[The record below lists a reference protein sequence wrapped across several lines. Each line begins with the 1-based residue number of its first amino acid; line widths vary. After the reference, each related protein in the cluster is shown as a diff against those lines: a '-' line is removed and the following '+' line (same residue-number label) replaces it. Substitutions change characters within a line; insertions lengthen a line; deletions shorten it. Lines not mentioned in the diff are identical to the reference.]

1 MANEQAYFAKIAA
14 DNKATRPGLKK
25 CPPIYYDPVDFKP
38 SKAVAPEV
46 IQKSYEELKK
56 DYWNEI
62 KALRETYAPFLR
74 DLVPKAKKIRRRRYL
89 SEFNFRFETPEDNC
103 NFENAQKGR
112 GNWEHVKLPH
122 FHGPIGRWT
131 AFYRS
136 EFQYFA
142 SSEKRVWLNFLGAD
156 YIANIYLNGRYVG
169 SHEGMFAPFK
179 FEVTK
184 ILKRGK
190 NVLLVELKNDLP
202 TVGIEGDRIDGD
214 KIYAAT
220 GLGWDDPQVGWHH
233 CPPGGGIYNKVFLEE
248 TPDYLINDVFM
259 RPNIDIGTVQAWVQV
274 FNATDEN
281 YSDRDKSGSF
291 TLGVKIFPRN
301 FEGTPKKEVLFENI
315 PYTGPGANDYRY
327 EVPMGRFKTWELEK
341 PYLYTARISLYSRD
355 GVLLDQCDKPF
366 GMRKFSMQ
374 TETESNDDKGELF
387 FNNKKIRLR
396 GANDMGHMQ
405 LAVCDEDWELLIT
418 DILIAKVANMNYY
431 RFTQRPVQDEIYLY
445 CDMLGMLNQTDLP
458 VFGTFRRGQFYE
470 GIRQTG
476 EMERLVRSHPSCIMV
491 TYVNESMPVERDGKC
506 HRHLGRPELERWF
519 ECCDRAVKQENPD
532 RVIKRVE
539 GDYDPPTNE
548 GLSDF
553 HCYNMWYTNHAL
565 PIGRLYQNWLP
576 KIRIGWKTG
585 CGEYGTEG
593 LDNYDVM
600 TSRYP
605 KEWLPTPGEQWL
617 PDKIVF
623 AQSNTMHGDWYEEQE
638 GILNWIAESQ
648 RHQAFATKIMTDAL
662 RRRSDKIVST
672 ALHLL
677 IDAWPAGWMKTLI
690 GVDRQ
695 PKPGFFEFK
704 NSLAPLRLNLRC
716 DRWTAYEGET
726 IPLECWLLNDTQED
740 HKNLRMVVTL
750 RNGEKVLSSWEL
762 ISSIKA
768 VRPKC
773 AGMIKATLPKI
784 TAKTA
789 IHFDAALYDGIK
801 LIQGERFTVK
811 TYPKQAVQG
820 KAVCIGQNALRIV
833 NAIGLEAETA
843 TSLPDEAEMVFISN
857 NACDLSKA
865 EQLAKTGC
873 KVIILPPDSGTAGY
887 QIGKKTV
894 GYVYIYGV
902 YDAVEG
908 AMPFDHED
916 GVAFVARN
924 PVHPLT
930 AEFGPQDF
938 AYLYNADKNF
948 IDTAAV
954 NYIKAEGFDLKPLV
968 FTYAKA
974 GFFDKTT
981 GHKQKSPVVA
991 ELANHLFAVSMDLRG
1006 RVGYNPV
1013 LDKLLINICKGK

>member
-14 DNKATRPGLKK
+14 DNKATRPGLAK
-25 CPPIYYDPVDFKP
+25 CPPIDFQSVDFKP
-38 SKAVAPEV
+38 SDEIAPAV

-56 DYWNEI
+56 DYWDEI
-62 KALRETYAPFLR
+62 KTLRAYYSPFLR
-74 DLVPKAKKIRRRRYL
+74 DLVPKARKTRKTQVL
-89 SEFNFRFETPEDNC
+89 SEFDFRFETPEDNR

-112 GNWEHVKLPH
+112 GEWEHVKLPH
-122 FHGPIGRWT
+122 YHGPVGRWT

-136 EFQYFA
+136 EFKYFA
-142 SSEKRVWLNFLGAD
+142 SADKRVWLNFLGAD
-156 YIANIYLNGRYVG
+156 YIANVYLNGRYVG

-184 ILKRGK
+184 LLRRGK

-202 TVGIEGDRIDGD
+202 TTGIEGDRIDGD

-220 GLGWDDPQVGWHH
+220 GLGWDDPQTGWHH

-248 TPDYLINDVFM
+248 TPDYFINDVFM
-259 RPNIDIGTVQAWVQV
+259 RPDIDCGTAQAWVQV

-281 YSDRDKSGSF
+281 YSDRGKSGGF
-291 TLGVKIFPRN
+291 TLGVKIYARN
-301 FEGTPKKEVLFENI
+301 FSGTAKKEVLFENI

-327 EVPMGRFKTWELEK
+327 EVPMGKFKTWELDR
-341 PYLYTARISLYSRD
+341 PYLYTARISLYSCD
-355 GVLLDQCDKPF
+355 GELLDQYDKPF
-366 GMRKFSMQ
+366 GMRKFSM
-374 TETESNDDKGELF
+374 ETDCEGDKGELF

-458 VFGTFRRGQFYE
+458 LFGTFRRGQFYE

-491 TYVNESMPVERDGKC
+491 TYINEPFPIERDGKC

-519 ECCDRAVKQENPD
+519 ECCDRAIKQENPD

-565 PIGRLYQNWLP
+565 PIGRIYKNWLP
-576 KIRIGWKTG
+576 AVRIGWKTG

-605 KEWLPTPGEQWL
+605 KEWLPKPGEQWL

-638 GILNWIAESQ
+638 GILNWISESQ
-648 RHQAFATKIMTDAL
+648 RHQAFAAKLMTDAF

-677 IDAWPAGWMKTLI
+677 IDAWPAGWMKVLV

-704 NSLAPLRLNLRC
+704 NSLVPLRLNLRS
-716 DRWTAYEGET
+716 DRWTAYGGET

-740 HKNLRMVVTL
+740 HMNLRMVVTM
-750 RNGEKVLSSWEL
+750 RNGDQAIGSWEL
-762 ISSIKA
+762 TSDIEA
-768 VRPKC
+768 VSPKC
-773 AGMIKATLPKI
+773 AGIVKAMLPNV
-784 TAKTA
+784 TAKID
-789 IHFDAALYDGIK
+789 IHFDAALYDGEKPIHN
-801 LIQGERFTVK
+801 ERFTVR
-811 TYPKQAVQG
+811 TYPKQEAHG
-820 KAVCIGQNALRIV
+820 KAVCIGQNALTV
-833 NAIGLEAETA
+833 AKSLGFETEAA
-843 TSLPDEAEMVFISN
+843 SYLPDHGETVLISDN
-857 NACDLSKA
+857 KCDLSRTEK
-865 EQLAKTGC
+865 LAKSGC
-873 KVIILPPDSGTAGY
+873 KIVILPPDSGTAGY
-887 QIGKKTV
+887 QLGKKSV
-894 GYVYIYGV
+894 GYDYIYGV
-902 YDAVEG
+902 YDAIDG

-916 GVAFVARN
+916 GVAFVARDPEN
-924 PVHPLT
+924 PLT

-938 AYLYNADKNF
+938 AYLYNSKKDF

-954 NYIKAEGFDLKPLV
+954 NYIKTDGFVIKPIV

-974 GFFDKTT
+974 GFFEKTA
-981 GHKQKSPVVA
+981 GHKKKLPVAA
-991 ELANHLFAVSMDLRG
+991 ELADNLFAVSMSIDG
-1006 RVGYNPV
+1006 RTGYNPV
-1013 LDKLLINICKGK
+1013 LDKLIINLCK